1 MRGGWTGLEHPAD
14 RDREPYPSF
23 FSTEEVKEFMQQLRL
38 QFLEIDQCMYGALGK
53 EPTGLL
59 VPRAS
64 VFDVLRCN
72 HSESHPLRVGLDD
85 NGHFRTTPA
94 AKYPV
99 ALCCALA
106 VS

>member
-1 MRGGWTGLEHPAD
+1 MPQGEMGPG
-14 RDREPYPSF
+14 REALLSH
-23 FSTEEVKEFMQQLRL
+23 
-38 QFLEIDQCMYGALGK
+38 MYGALGK
-53 EPTGLL
+53 EPTGLI

-106 VS
+106 ECFMKRLVLAHEKHYMMPQSPLVLPGGP